1 MRAYA
6 DVMFKRLFA
15 PASLAVLASC
25 ASGGGRP
32 PAPEPVRP
40 VVATRTEPLSAGVGR
55 SAAQLEQ
62 LLGSPALD
70 VREGSA
76 RKLQFRSP
84 VCVIDF
90 YLYPPR
96 AGAEPVVTHI
106 DARRP
111 TGEDFDRTSCL
122 SAVTAQAQTR

>member
-1 MRAYA
+1 MARAYA
-6 DVMFKRLFA
+6 DAMFTRLFA
-15 PASLAVLASC
+15 LALLAVLAAC

-32 PAPEPVRP
+32 PAPEPARP
-40 VVATRTEPLSAGVGR
+40 VVATRTEPLAAGVGR
-55 SAAQLEQ
+55 SAAQLER
-62 LLGSPALD
+62 LLGAPALD
-70 VREGSA
+70 VREGTA

-96 AGAEPVVTHI
+96 GGAEPVVTHI

-111 TGEDFDRTSCL
+111 TGEDFDGASCFAAL
-122 SAVTAQAQTR
+122 AAQAR